1 MHFSFFGSG
10 GCAGPIGRT
19 IFLKSISAN
28 KLFKRYLI
36 NIFCVVS
43 LTIALIVVIVF
54 SLYSNMQ
61 ISASKAYSIGQLEQ
75 VCEMTNLLYEQMRSV
90 SNQILQS
97 AATNSCLSTTSF
109 DRLKETSAVIKLR
122 EMQTANPYV
131 RYVSFYNSASNRFVS
146 SSTADFLTDADIEYY
161 YDLLSDTYSDTC
173 TLRLI
178 GANYATQQLKTK
190 YVYSFIFELRVR
202 NSGDADLAIIDVDEG
217 YLSQAIGNLRTTNG
231 FQQVLLLD
239 RDGNVFSS
247 NTVYDDAQ
255 EFTQSTYIS
264 LDLEQIPELTGA
276 SGSFSQTLGDGTSA
290 LVTYA
295 RSDISGFTI
304 LNIVPYSNIF
314 SGLPQIAVL
323 TALAGLIV
331 LAVGIV
337 ISYRTS
343 ARLSAPI
350 EVLYRNYVKK
360 PSTDRRAGNELDQLS
375 QAFSEMY
382 AKADKL
388 EQGLIASY
396 SDSKK
401 RILQRLLHGESTQVP
416 NYLEVYQKFGINL
429 LAPYYCI
436 IMVNCVSR
444 ENTLGPDDS
453 NYFICSYALE
463 NIVSEVAGHFG
474 SISTYRNSKNM
485 LAVLLPLRRNEYPK
499 RMDAELHR
507 IVDVMAKEFDMET
520 TICIGNIVETAA
532 NINMCYEATT
542 IALASSAI
550 RNRGKVFFADEVTQT
565 MNLNQYHNKLHIKLA
580 EHIRNEDLDA
590 CSQEFDL
597 ALSYMTN
604 VSFVTAITYFNHVMM
619 TLLDSFSATFSDD
632 EDYRQLIDK
641 LNEINQSLP
650 NVYML
655 RRKCMEFISL
665 LIRHLSLSKK
675 YGNEQAAETA
685 RQYIDQNYANPDLSL
700 RMLADMVGLSPAYF
714 GKIFTAYTTY
724 SFNDYLTNTRMKKAA
739 SLLIETKLPISQ
751 ISESIGILNT
761 NYFYSVFKKK
771 FGMTPL
777 AYRRSKSNLQADKP
791 DSSEEQ

>member
-1 MHFSFFGSG
+1 MKV
-10 GCAGPIGRT
+10 
-19 IFLKSISAN
+19 KSTN

-36 NIFCVVS
+36 SFFCVIS
-43 LTIALIVVIVF
+43 LTIALVVVIVF

-97 AATNSCLSTTSF
+97 ASTNSCLASTSF

-161 YDLLSDTYSDTC
+161 YDLLSDPYGDAC

-178 GANYATQQLKTK
+178 GANYATQQMKTK
-190 YVYSFIFELRVR
+190 YVYSFIFELKVR
-202 NSGDADLAIIDVDEG
+202 NSGEPDLAVIDVDEG
-217 YLSQAIGNLRTTNG
+217 YFSQAISNLRTTNG

-239 RDGNVFSS
+239 REGHVFSS

-255 EFTQSTYIS
+255 SFTQSTYIS
-264 LDLEQIPELTGA
+264 LDVDALPELTGT

-295 RSDISGFTI
+295 RSDTSGFTI

-323 TALAGLIV
+323 TLLSGLVV
-331 LAVGIV
+331 LAVGTI

-375 QAFSEMY
+375 RAFSEMY

-388 EQGLIASY
+388 EQGLISSY

-401 RILQRLLHGESTQVP
+401 RILQRLLHGESAQIP
-416 NYLEVYQKFGINL
+416 NHLEVYQKFGINL

-444 ENTLGPDDS
+444 ENALGPDDS

-499 RMDAELHR
+499 RMDTELHR
-507 IVDVMAKEFDMET
+507 IVDVMAEEFDMET
-520 TICIGNIVETAA
+520 TICVGNIVETAD

-542 IALASSAI
+542 IALESSAI
-550 RNRGKVFFADEVTQT
+550 RNHGKVFFADEVSQT

-580 EHIRNEDLDA
+580 EHIRSEDLDA

-597 ALSYMTN
+597 ALSYMNN

-619 TLLDSFSATFSDD
+619 TLMDSFSSTFSDD
-632 EDYRQLIDK
+632 DTYRLLIDK
-641 LNEINQSLP
+641 LNEINRSLP

-655 RRKCMEFISL
+655 RLKCMEFITIL
-665 LIRHLSLSKK
+665 TRHLSLSRR

-685 RQYIDQNYANPDLSL
+685 RQYIDKNYANPDLSL
-700 RMLADMVGLSPAYF
+700 WMLADMVGLSPAYF
-714 GKIFTAYTTY
+714 GKIFTAHTTY
-724 SFNDYLTNTRMKKAA
+724 SFNDYLTNTRMKKAVQ
-739 SLLIETKLPISQ
+739 LLEETKLPISQ
-751 ISESIGILNT
+751 ISEAIGILNT
-761 NYFYSVFKKK
+761 NYFYSVFKRK

-777 AYRRSKSNLQADKP
+777 AYRRSKSGAAADTP
-791 DSSEEQ
+791 DHTAPTDET